1 MVSYDDNFN
10 KFFEENNFNRR
21 STNNISISKDD
32 YKKLTKIAE
41 EYKLLTEEYRKIQ
54 TKNEQLEEELKKIKQ
69 EENEKEEFNEIHEE
83 KEKLYNSLLRTRA
96 DFENYKKRVERD
108 NQQYKVYAL
117 ENILKKLIQHY
128 DDLNRTL
135 SGLKRLENGDS
146 ISKGFELTVKNF
158 EKILKEEG
166 IEPMNCEGQK
176 FDPYKQEVMIVED
189 RDDLPE
195 NTIIEELDKGYYYN
209 NKVLKPA
216 KVKISKKSS
225 LQIQKLPEIKEIK
238 IN

>member
-1 MVSYDDNFN
+1 MVFYDDYFN
-10 KFFEENNFNRR
+10 KFFEENNLNKP
-21 STNNISISKDD
+21 STNDISISKDD
-32 YKKLTKIAE
+32 YRKLTKIAE
-41 EYKLLTEEYRKIQ
+41 DYKLLVEEYKKIQ
-54 TKNEQLEEELKKIKQ
+54 KKNEKLEEELNKVKQ
-69 EENEKEEFNEIHEE
+69 EETEKEKFNETQEE

-96 DFENYKKRVERD
+96 DFENYKKRVDRD
-108 NQQYKVYAL
+108 NQQYKAYAL

-135 SGLKRLENGDS
+135 NGLKLLENGES
-146 ISKGFELTVKNF
+146 IRKGFELIVKNF

-166 IEPMNCEGQK
+166 VEPMNCEGQK

-209 NKVLKPA
+209 NKILKPA

-225 LQIQKLPEIKEIK
+225 LQIQNLPKIKEIK